1 MKTSILFL
9 STCLLMSACGK
20 TEVADNNS
28 SIASAPQASHQPVYR
43 VLTEQSYPP
52 FIMHSG
58 IDQIEGFEYD
68 LLTEIAKRQG
78 FQVEFAPYTWNG
90 LFDTLNTGKSDIVS
104 SGITITEE
112 RKQKMSFSD
121 PYFETETVL
130 LLDKNIGSI
139 QKFVD
144 MRGKKIAVKAG
155 TFQDNMVKQNGGVPT
170 YADSS
175 WLTVKSTIAKQ
186 TAATLGDFGVL
197 SYFANKYP
205 EEHLKVVKDPTSE
218 KEQLAFVVKKDNV
231 ELQNKLNLGLK
242 QLKTDG
248 TYQQL
253 YQKWFGVSSVK

>member
-1 MKTSILFL
+1 MKYAILFL

-20 TEVADNNS
+20 TEVSDNNP
-28 SIASAPQASHQPVYR
+28 AATSAPQASQQPVYR

-52 FIMHSG
+52 FIMHMG
-58 IDQIEGFEYD
+58 IDKVEGFEYD

-78 FQVEFAPYTWNG
+78 FEVKFSPYTWQG
-90 LFDTLNTGKSDIVS
+90 LFDTLDKGEADIVS
-104 SGITITEE
+104 SGITVTEE

-130 LLDKNIGSI
+130 LLSKNSGNL
-139 QKFVD
+139 QKFID
-144 MRGKKIAVKAG
+144 MRGKRIGVKAG
-155 TFQDNMVKQNGGVPT
+155 TFQEAMVTQHGGESI

-175 WLTVKSTIAKQ
+175 WLSVKSTIGKQ

-205 EEHLKVVKDPTSE
+205 EEQLKVVKDPTSE

-231 ELQNKLNLGLK
+231 ALQNKLNLGLK

-253 YQKWFGVSSVK
+253 YQKWFGSSSN